1 MLSAMGR
8 RVAGKQSDTR
18 DADGGV
24 APASPNP
31 TPKRPTR
38 NCRYDWAMPQNTVK
52 VEGEAAKKVVKL
64 LELLEDNDDV
74 QNVWANADIS
84 DRELEQMGA

>member
-1 MLSAMGR
+1 M
-8 RVAGKQSDTR
+8 
-18 DADGGV
+18 
-24 APASPNP
+24 
-31 TPKRPTR
+31 
-38 NCRYDWAMPQNTVK
+38 K